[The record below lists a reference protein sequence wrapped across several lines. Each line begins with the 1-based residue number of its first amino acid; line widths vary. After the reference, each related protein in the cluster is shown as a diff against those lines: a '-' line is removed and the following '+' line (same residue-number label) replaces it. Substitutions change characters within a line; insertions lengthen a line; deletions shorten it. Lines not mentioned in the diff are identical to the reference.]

1 MKKGNKMIKTMSI
14 RNVTYADYD
23 EVWAIVRSMKNPS
36 PKMKQIASLSPDWN
50 LFKTYLNLKESGEW
64 NTDSFQSIYRPQ
76 FMSQIAKNAD
86 SQKALE
92 TLKTLDAQGKNIAL
106 VCFCPD
112 KNLCHRS
119 LVAQILK
126 DMGCN
131 VICE

>member
-1 MKKGNKMIKTMSI
+1 MIKTMNI
-14 RNVTYADYD
+14 HNVNYADFD
-23 EVWAIVRSMKNPS
+23 EVWAIVRSLKHPS
-36 PKMKQIASLSPDWN
+36 PKMKQVTSLSPDWN
-50 LFKTYLNLKESGEW
+50 LFKTYLNLKESGKW
-64 NTDSFQSIYRPQ
+64 NADSFHSIYQPQ
-76 FMSQIAKNAD
+76 FMDQIAHDAN
-86 SQKALE
+86 SQRALE
-92 TLKTLDAQGKNIAL
+92 TLKTLDAHGKNIAL